1 MFNGIPRTLITP
13 SQLVSINFIYT
24 ITSGSAIGANISLPK
39 STAYSCCVMFHQ
51 AIIEYNITVVMGRPV
66 SKCASYP
73 FKRSYKLEAL
83 LVSSGSSALNSSSL
97 VELEGNMHGNK
108 HQMILRHKGKPSQSI
123 AKYAHQYN
131 RCSGN
136 AY

>member
-51 AIIEYNITVVMGRPV
+51 AIIEYNITVVMGMTSQQMCLV
-66 SKCASYP
+66 P
-73 FKRSYKLEAL
+73 FQEVIQA
-83 LVSSGSSALNSSSL
+83 
-97 VELEGNMHGNK
+97 
-108 HQMILRHKGKPSQSI
+108 
-123 AKYAHQYN
+123 
-131 RCSGN
+131 
-136 AY
+136 